1 VASQRLSELGAVPS
15 LGEWFD
21 ALLALMNGGDPL
33 VQRFDQGDAI
43 TRAGEVA
50 DRFFV
55 ILTGTAAVL
64 GGSDDEPPLDVEPGA
79 LIGELGVLVGGFRR
93 RTVVATSPVIAITG
107 TRVEL
112 ERALED
118 ARIGAHVASVAARRL
133 AERVQPVPATT
144 SKGLRVVLHPQRP
157 ADRELYVEALGSLSV
172 EALRTRFFAARRPP
186 DAVVERL
193 THIDYIDHVAWVA
206 DDADGL
212 PAGIGRFIV
221 SAEDSAKAEIALGIL
236 DAYQG
241 KGLGRLLVGTLGC
254 AAQARGVAI
263 LTALVLADNRAMRA
277 VFDKAHASWTRSDF
291 DVVEAEMAVADV
303 AALLDPDTA
312 RRIAA
317 ASHELARA
325 ARLADA

>member
-1 VASQRLSELGAVPS
+1 MRS
-15 LGEWFD
+15 GE
-21 ALLALMNGGDPL
+21 A
-33 VQRFDQGDAI
+33 
-43 TRAGEVA
+43 A

-55 ILTGTAAVL
+55 ILSGTAAVL
-64 GGSDDEPPLDVEPGA
+64 GGSEDEPPLDVELGS
-79 LIGELGVLVGGFRR
+79 LIGELGVLFGGRRR
-93 RTVVATSPVIAITG
+93 RTVVATTPVTSITG

-133 AERVQPVPATT
+133 AETVSPVPATT

-157 ADRELYVEALGSLSV
+157 ADRELYIEALGSLSL

-186 DAVVERL
+186 EAVVERL
-193 THIDYIDHVAWVA
+193 MHIDYIDHVGWVA
-206 DDADGL
+206 DDAGGL
-212 PAGIGRFIV
+212 PMGMGRFIV
-221 SAEDSAKAEIALGIL
+221 SADDSAEAEIAFGIR

-241 KGLGRLLVGTLGC
+241 KGLGRLLVGTIGC
-254 AAQARGVAI
+254 AARARGIAI

-291 DVVEAEMAVADV
+291 DVVEARMPVADV